1 MTSLFGPITLGRLT
15 LAPGSVLLWL
25 LAGLLAG
32 YLAGK
37 VVRGRGFG
45 CLGDILL
52 GLVGAVVGALVVS
65 FLPLQVPQN
74 LEFWGTLVVA
84 FVGALILAAI
94 GRLIGGRGR
103 RVVIVR
109 DSRPPRNPPYA

>member
-1 MTSLFGPITLGRLT
+1 MTTVFGPITLGRLT
-15 LAPGSVLLWL
+15 LAPGSIVLWL

-32 YLAGK
+32 FLAGK

-52 GLVGAVVGALVVS
+52 GLVGAIVGALVVS
-65 FLPLQVPQN
+65 FLPLNIPQN

-84 FVGALILAAI
+84 FFGALILALI
-94 GRLIGGRGR
+94 GRLIGGPRR
-103 RVVIVR
+103 RVVIIR
-109 DSRPPRNPPYA
+109 DHQPPRHPPA